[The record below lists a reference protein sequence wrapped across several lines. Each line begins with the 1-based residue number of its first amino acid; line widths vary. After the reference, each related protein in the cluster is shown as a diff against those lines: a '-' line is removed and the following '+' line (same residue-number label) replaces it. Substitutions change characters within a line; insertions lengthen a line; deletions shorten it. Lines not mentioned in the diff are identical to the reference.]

1 MNTCVPMAGFY
12 PVTIEEIEME
22 FDERTAKCKEIFS
35 LLSDYLN
42 LELPPDACQEIE
54 THLAGCPPCIE
65 FAESLRKTVELC
77 RRYRPTELPE
87 PIGKQA
93 REQLLDAYQ
102 KMLRARQPS

>member
-1 MNTCVPMAGFY
+1 MASC
-12 PVTIEEIEME
+12 PNRNSPTDSS
-22 FDERTAKCKEIFS
+22 DESEIFS

-65 FAESLRKTVELC
+65 FAESLRKTIDLC
-77 RRYRPTELPE
+77 RSYRPTELPE

-102 KMLRARQPS
+102 KMLRARQGASS